1 MRWID
6 MHCDTVSEIYKNRK
20 GTLMKNTLCVDMER
34 LERAGAQMQFFACFV
49 NLKDY
54 RTDLRYA
61 DEKKTKN
68 PGIYIQNA
76 DGTGEDKESENKTT
90 KYMFF
95 EPCADGRRRRC
106 PWRKNRADR

>member
-34 LERAGAQMQFFACFV
+34 LERVGAQMQFFACFV

-54 RTDLRYA
+54 RTDLPAYENWR
-61 DEKKTKN
+61 
-68 PGIYIQNA
+68 
-76 DGTGEDKESENKTT
+76 TGRMVSDCCMGNTLV
-90 KYMFF
+90 
-95 EPCADGRRRRC
+95 
-106 PWRKNRADR
+106 

>member
-20 GTLMKNTLCVDMER
+20 GTLMNNTLCVDMER

-54 RTDLRYA
+54 RTDLSG
-61 DEKKTKN
+61 KKNFHNGAAEIT
-68 PGIYIQNA
+68 IVLLCSVI
-76 DGTGEDKESENKTT
+76 
-90 KYMFF
+90 MW
-95 EPCADGRRRRC
+95 CAKKKHLLRKSRRWGAIC
-106 PWRKNRADR
+106 FCLHLKM

>member
-34 LERAGAQMQFFACFV
+34 LERVGAQMQFFACFV

-68 PGIYIQNA
+68 PVSIYKMQMEQVKIR
-76 DGTGEDKESENKTT
+76 KVKT
-90 KYMFF
+90 
-95 EPCADGRRRRC
+95 EHIRRF
-106 PWRKNRADR
+106 AG

>member
-68 PGIYIQNA
+68 PGIYIQMQM
-76 DGTGEDKESENKTT
+76 EQVKIRKVKT
-90 KYMFF
+90 
-95 EPCADGRRRRC
+95 EHIRRF
-106 PWRKNRADR
+106 AG

>member
-76 DGTGEDKESENKTT
+76 DGTGEDKESE
-90 KYMFF
+90 
-95 EPCADGRRRRC
+95 D
-106 PWRKNRADR
+106 RAYKAVRPLRPPFLF

>member
-54 RTDLRYA
+54 RPYFKRSEECKPCVLRF
-61 DEKKTKN
+61 K
-68 PGIYIQNA
+68 
-76 DGTGEDKESENKTT
+76 SEA
-90 KYMFF
+90 YGY
-95 EPCADGRRRRC
+95 D
-106 PWRKNRADR
+106 